1 MVIGAI
7 RFSDVV
13 KKLKPL
19 EKISDREINP
29 TVYQVQE
36 FKKDRLKAFP
46 SGRVYHILVT
56 LW

>member
-1 MVIGAI
+1 MVIGEI
-7 RFSDVV
+7 RLSDVV

-46 SGRVYHILVT
+46 SGGDCHILVI
-56 LW
+56 L

>member
-1 MVIGAI
+1 MVIGEI
-7 RFSDVV
+7 RLSDVV
-13 KKLKPL
+13 KKLQPL

-29 TVYQVQE
+29 TVYQVQD

-56 LW
+56 L